1 MAEVEEESENEKAEE
16 VSIGPTKSKG
26 EKNTVLKWS
35 RSDRYRLWASPCIHV
50 QRPTST
56 VRIMKA
62 TNTTISST

>member
-35 RSDRYRLWASPCIHV
+35 RSDRYRLCASPCIHV
-50 QRPTST
+50 QHPHLG
-56 VRIMKA
+56 
-62 TNTTISST
+62 